1 MYALVYNEHG
11 QEQWRLR
18 LTDDAPLDCD
28 YYANIFAGLYGFGF
42 EGSEPGADI
51 PDGMEDFRVVLQET
65 PYSVICWTSKNYTV
79 EAE

>member
-42 EGSEPGADI
+42 EGSEPGAEI
-51 PDGMEDFRVVLQET
+51 PDGGEDFRVVLQDT
-65 PYSVICWTSKNYTV
+65 PGAVTCWDSKNYMV
-79 EAE
+79 EVE